1 MILPVFDILLFAIP
15 MIIVR
20 ADFPTNRRAATSSI
34 EDNSGHVVCAHEVV
48 INFLPRFSEINLEI
62 EPNQGVEEIDMPIY
76 EYSCQKCG
84 LHLEVMQKM
93 SDKPLTRCP
102 ECKGR
107 LEKIFSQT
115 SFQLKG
121 SGWYV
126 SDYTGRGK
134 AEKAEKAEKPEKTDK
149 SEKKEA
155 AAGTCAAPGGE
166 CGAGMCDN

>member
-1 MILPVFDILLFAIP
+1 
-15 MIIVR
+15 
-20 ADFPTNRRAATSSI
+20 
-34 EDNSGHVVCAHEVV
+34 
-48 INFLPRFSEINLEI
+48 
-62 EPNQGVEEIDMPIY
+62 
-76 EYSCQKCG
+76 
-84 LHLEVMQKM
+84 MQKM

-126 SDYTGRGK
+126 SDYTSRGK
-134 AEKAEKAEKPEKTDK
+134 AEKLDKTDKGEKKPDK

-155 AAGTCAAPGGE
+155 AAGTSAATGGG

>member
-1 MILPVFDILLFAIP
+1 
-15 MIIVR
+15 
-20 ADFPTNRRAATSSI
+20 
-34 EDNSGHVVCAHEVV
+34 
-48 INFLPRFSEINLEI
+48 
-62 EPNQGVEEIDMPIY
+62 MPIY
-76 EYSCQKCG
+76 EYSCQKCDH
-84 LHLEVMQKM
+84 HLEVMQKM

-102 ECKGR
+102 ECKGK

-134 AEKAEKAEKPEKTDK
+134 AEKAEKSEKPDKSEKKSDK

-155 AAGTCAAPGGE
+155 AAGACAATGGG
-166 CGAGMCDN
+166 CATGMCDN

>member
-1 MILPVFDILLFAIP
+1 
-15 MIIVR
+15 
-20 ADFPTNRRAATSSI
+20 
-34 EDNSGHVVCAHEVV
+34 
-48 INFLPRFSEINLEI
+48 
-62 EPNQGVEEIDMPIY
+62 MPIY
-76 EYSCQKCG
+76 EYTCQKCG
-84 LHLEVMQKM
+84 RHLEVMQKM

-134 AEKAEKAEKPEKTDK
+134 AEKAEKAEKSEKSDKSDKGDKGDK

-155 AAGTCAAPGGE
+155 AAGTCAATGGG
-166 CGAGMCDN
+166 CATGMCDN

>member
-1 MILPVFDILLFAIP
+1 
-15 MIIVR
+15 
-20 ADFPTNRRAATSSI
+20 
-34 EDNSGHVVCAHEVV
+34 
-48 INFLPRFSEINLEI
+48 
-62 EPNQGVEEIDMPIY
+62 MPIY

-84 LHLEVMQKM
+84 HHLEVMQKM

-102 ECKGR
+102 ECKGK

-134 AEKAEKAEKPEKTDK
+134 AEKSEKPAKGEKGEKT
-149 SEKKEA
+149 EKKEA
-155 AAGTCAAPGGE
+155 AAACAATGGG
-166 CGAGMCDN
+166 CATGACDN

>member
-1 MILPVFDILLFAIP
+1 
-15 MIIVR
+15 
-20 ADFPTNRRAATSSI
+20 
-34 EDNSGHVVCAHEVV
+34 
-48 INFLPRFSEINLEI
+48 
-62 EPNQGVEEIDMPIY
+62 MPIY
-76 EYSCQKCG
+76 EYTCQKCG
-84 LHLEVMQKM
+84 RHLEVLQKM

-102 ECKGR
+102 DCKGK

-126 SDYTGRGK
+126 SDYASRGK
-134 AEKAEKAEKPEKTDK
+134 AEKSEKSDKNEKSDK

-155 AAGTCAAPGGE
+155 AAGTCAATGGG

>member
-1 MILPVFDILLFAIP
+1 ME
-15 MIIVR
+15 
-20 ADFPTNRRAATSSI
+20 T
-34 EDNSGHVVCAHEVV
+34 
-48 INFLPRFSEINLEI
+48 
-62 EPNQGVEEIDMPIY
+62 DMPIY

-84 LHLEVMQKM
+84 RHLEVMQKM

-102 ECKGR
+102 ECKGK

-134 AEKAEKAEKPEKTDK
+134 AEKSEKPAKSEKT
-149 SEKKEA
+149 EKKEA
-155 AAGTCAAPGGE
+155 ATTCAATGGG
-166 CGAGMCDN
+166 CATGACDN

>member
-1 MILPVFDILLFAIP
+1 
-15 MIIVR
+15 
-20 ADFPTNRRAATSSI
+20 
-34 EDNSGHVVCAHEVV
+34 
-48 INFLPRFSEINLEI
+48 
-62 EPNQGVEEIDMPIY
+62 MPIY

-84 LHLEVMQKM
+84 RHLEVMQKM
-93 SDKPLTRCP
+93 SDKPLSRCP

-134 AEKAEKAEKPEKTDK
+134 AEKSEKTDK
-149 SEKKEA
+149 GEKKAEKKEA
-155 AAGTCAAPGGE
+155 ATSTTTCAATGGG
-166 CGAGMCDN
+166 CATGACDN